1 MTIEN
6 LTIKEAKEKLNEYSE
21 LQNLFN
27 IKDDKSS
34 KSTNDFSDFLNK
46 QIVLFCCRYVY
57 TGKLIEEKENS
68 LVLENPHIIYETGD
82 FKDSGFSDCQS
93 LNCKK
98 WSLSK
103 QSIESYGIL
112 ENKEI

>member
-6 LTIKEAKEKLNEYSE
+6 LTIKEAKEKLEEYSQ
-21 LQNLFN
+21 LKNLFN
-27 IKDDKSS
+27 IKEEESN

-46 QIVLFCCRYVY
+46 QMVLFCCRYIY
-57 TGKLIEEKENS
+57 AGKLVEESENS
-68 LVLENPHIIYETGD
+68 LVLEDPHVIYETGD
-82 FKDSGFSDCQS
+82 FKDPEFSDCQS

-112 ENKEI
+112 ENKKI